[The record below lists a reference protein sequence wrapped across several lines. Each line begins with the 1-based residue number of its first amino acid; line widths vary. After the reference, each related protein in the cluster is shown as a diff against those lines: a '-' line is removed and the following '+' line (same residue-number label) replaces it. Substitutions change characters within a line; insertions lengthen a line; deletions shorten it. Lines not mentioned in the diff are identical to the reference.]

1 MNLLVYYC
9 ACGRWK
15 PNSAEICDFCHAERV
30 AAAKRVHDRIRKPAQ
45 PGVVSYRPTEQA
57 IIKGINANATRARRQ
72 RTRLQCL
79 SRLENR
85 AGKVLLALAFLIG
98 WAIAIAIAVSV
109 VRFVGWIS

>member
-1 MNLLVYYC
+1 MNLLIYYC

-15 PNSAEICDFCHAERV
+15 SNSAEICDFCHAERL

-57 IIKGINANATRARRQ
+57 IIKGINANASRARKQ
-72 RTRLQCL
+72 RTRQQGL

-85 AGKVLLALAFLIG
+85 AGKVLLVLACLVG
-98 WAIAIAIAVSV
+98 WALVIGIAVSV